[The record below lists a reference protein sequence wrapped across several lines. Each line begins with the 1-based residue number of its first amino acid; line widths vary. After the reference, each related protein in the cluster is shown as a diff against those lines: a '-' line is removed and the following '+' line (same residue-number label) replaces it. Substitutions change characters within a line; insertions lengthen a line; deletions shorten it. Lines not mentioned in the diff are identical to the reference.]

1 MKQISK
7 GNKMTGLIREAKI
20 KDKYGRINHE
30 YDYFNAELNEW
41 EEYETLSHCCF
52 STVSFTDLC
61 GSCYDHCGIECNHCS
76 MTGDIDKCPFHLP
89 TMSETLNS
97 DNSDYYVSEHWDYD

>member
-1 MKQISK
+1 
-7 GNKMTGLIREAKI
+7 MTGLIREAKI

-30 YDYFNAELNEW
+30 YDYFNAESNEW

-61 GSCYDHCGIECNHCS
+61 GSCYDH
-76 MTGDIDKCPFHLP
+76 
-89 TMSETLNS
+89 
-97 DNSDYYVSEHWDYD
+97 